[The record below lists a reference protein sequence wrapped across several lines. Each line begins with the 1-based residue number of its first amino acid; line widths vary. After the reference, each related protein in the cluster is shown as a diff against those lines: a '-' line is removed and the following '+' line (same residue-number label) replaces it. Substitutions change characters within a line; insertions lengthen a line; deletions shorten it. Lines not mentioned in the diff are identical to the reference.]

1 MKVEESRVQSST
13 ESVKLLDKKMRTREY
28 THKKY
33 IIILKDN
40 TDFKDDEKVKIVNLE
55 DFEKLGH
62 ILQDLREERIQLQ
75 KQVTILEDIK
85 HDNETRINE
94 LEIQLQKQETI
105 TGKIKNII

>member
-1 MKVEESRVQSST
+1 
-13 ESVKLLDKKMRTREY
+13 
-28 THKKY
+28 
-33 IIILKDN
+33 
-40 TDFKDDEKVKIVNLE
+40 VKIVNLE

-94 LEIQLQKQETI
+94 LELQLQKQETI
-105 TGKIKNII
+105 TGKIKNISKIKGGGISCEKPSEILNIHMKNVIFYREDKRNN